1 MEVTIGLARADYE
14 QLLHAIPRESPAYCI
29 LHRSPELD
37 RWADEK
43 PFSMCVIVECKNPD
57 EARAFLQAA
66 RQHCYRAIPDI
77 IYALKSAKALDLI
90 S

>member
-14 QLLHAIPRESPAYCI
+14 KLLHDVLRESPAYSI
-29 LHRSPELD
+29 LHRCPELD
-37 RWADEK
+37 RWANEK

-57 EARAFLQAA
+57 EAIALLKAA
-66 RQHCYRAIPDI
+66 RQHCPGAIPDI
-77 IYALKSAKALDLI
+77 VYALKLSRALDLI

>member
-1 MEVTIGLARADYE
+1 MEVTIGLARADYD
-14 QLLHAIPRESPAYCI
+14 QLLHAVPRESPAYCI

-43 PFSMCVIVECKNPD
+43 PFSMCVIVECKNPE
-57 EARAFLQAA
+57 EAVAVLQAA
-66 RQHCYRAIPDI
+66 RQHCSRAIPDI
-77 IYALKSAKALDLI
+77 IYAFNSSKALHLI

>member
-14 QLLHAIPRESPAYCI
+14 KLLHDVPRESTAYSI

-43 PFSMCVIVECKNPD
+43 PFSLCVIVECKNPD
-57 EARAFLQAA
+57 EAIALLQAA
-66 RQHCYRAIPDI
+66 RQHCPRAIPDI
-77 IYALKSAKALDLI
+77 IYALKLSRALDLI
-90 S
+90 N

>member
-14 QLLHAIPRESPAYCI
+14 QLLHAVPAQSSAYCI
-29 LHRSPELD
+29 LHRYPALD

-43 PFSMCVIVECKNPD
+43 PFSMCVIVECKNSD
-57 EARAFLQAA
+57 EAIALLQAA
-66 RQHCYRAIPDI
+66 RQHCSRAIPDI
-77 IYALKSAKALDLI
+77 IYALKAARALHLI